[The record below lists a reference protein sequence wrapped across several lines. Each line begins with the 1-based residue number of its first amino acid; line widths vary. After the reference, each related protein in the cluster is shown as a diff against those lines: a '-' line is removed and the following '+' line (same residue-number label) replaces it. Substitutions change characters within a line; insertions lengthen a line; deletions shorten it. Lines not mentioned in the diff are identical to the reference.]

1 MADSNVSVTHLGGD
15 RWVIAVEGEHDLS
28 NISHLE
34 VALNGVFATG
44 TSIVLDLSDATF
56 IDSSVIH
63 TLLAAHQRAQ
73 ATPGEQLAI
82 VAPEHSFAGRVI
94 ELTGLQPLLPIYPT
108 KPAALRAIG
117 AG

>member
-15 RWVIAVEGEHDLS
+15 RWVITVIGEHDIS
-28 NISHLE
+28 NVAHLQT
-34 VALNGVFATG
+34 ALNGVFDTG

-63 TLLAAHQRAQ
+63 TLLAAHHRAEE
-73 ATPGEQLAI
+73 TPGEQLAI

-94 ELTGLQPLLPIYPT
+94 EFTGLQPLLPIYPT